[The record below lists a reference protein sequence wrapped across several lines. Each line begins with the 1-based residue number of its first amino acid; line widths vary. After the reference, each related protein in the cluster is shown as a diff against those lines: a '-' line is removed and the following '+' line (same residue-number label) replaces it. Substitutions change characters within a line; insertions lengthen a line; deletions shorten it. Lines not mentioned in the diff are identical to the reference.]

1 MDSSNRHNDMTP
13 EDEPLRSEGVQ
24 YATGDEQTAST
35 SSARMN
41 EAAGPKPKGRSVVE
55 VTGGEKTVRCCKDFY
70 SIGTWNVRSMN
81 QGKLDVVK
89 QEMRRLNIDILGI
102 SELKWTGMGEFNS
115 DDHQSQ
121 SMIGKSSTKE
131 LPQSYVN
138 CRLCSSHGSA
148 WSSVSQL
155 YGAIQRLKQD
165 MKNLHLSALALA
177 KGLQHQSKNSFYQI
191 LAAVRR
197 LQLHN
202 EDMATFQIKALELEQ
217 SLLDVSERYQK
228 EKETRKILH
237 NSLIELRGNIRV
249 HCRIRPLLPLDTAPG
264 ELVLEDRHRSLS
276 EKVVCA
282 ADEET
287 VLIKCSRP
295 GHALIN
301 KILQFERVYSP
312 AETQETVFADVSPLL
327 TSLLD
332 GYNVCIMAYGQTG
345 SGKTYT
351 MLGPQPEENFAFLLE
366 EEPELGIIP
375 RAAEEVFRLIS
386 EKPPG
391 SHWVEVSV
399 IEVYNNDVF
408 DLLAKD
414 NYGTTIG
421 VKRDIV
427 TNKEGKSDVPLLV
440 YEPVEDAVEFMELVQ
455 KGLQLRV
462 KHPTLVHAHSS
473 RSHLV
478 VTLTIMTKAVLGD
491 GFGDCSSRRLNKE
504 HFFNSPQS
512 VNDDKPTYPSRS
524 SSPAQFLSESTEKHK
539 QMRTKLLLVDL
550 AGSECV
556 GMSGVTGAVLR
567 ETSFINRSLSALADV
582 LAAISEN
589 RSHVPY
595 RNSKLTHLLQDS
607 IGGDAKLLLV
617 LCVSPSPK
625 YITESLQ
632 TLGFGT
638 RARQVQRGQAKKRN
652 QPGPSKSK

>member
-1 MDSSNRHNDMTP
+1 
-13 EDEPLRSEGVQ
+13 
-24 YATGDEQTAST
+24 
-35 SSARMN
+35 
-41 EAAGPKPKGRSVVE
+41 
-55 VTGGEKTVRCCKDFY
+55 
-70 SIGTWNVRSMN
+70 
-81 QGKLDVVK
+81 
-89 QEMRRLNIDILGI
+89 MRPRGGI
-102 SELKWTGMGEFNS
+102 SLGFVSEQRIRQLEQKLRAKEERIVVLETENALLHLKLAEC
-115 DDHQSQ
+115 Q

-131 LPQSYVN
+131 LPQSCAN
-138 CRLCSSHGSA
+138 CKLHHLHGSA
-148 WSSVSQL
+148 SQSTVIHL
-155 YGAIQRLKQD
+155 YGSMQRLKQD
-165 MKNLHLSALALA
+165 MKNLCLSALTFS
-177 KGLQHQSKNSFYQI
+177 KDFQHQSKNSLHQI
-191 LAAVRR
+191 LAAVQR

-202 EDMATFQIKALELEQ
+202 EAMQTFQVKALELEQ
-217 SLLDVSERYQK
+217 SLLDVSERYLK
-228 EKETRKILH
+228 EKEKRKILH

-249 HCRIRPLLPLDTAPG
+249 HCRIRPLLPFDTAPG
-264 ELVLEDRHRSLS
+264 ELEFEDRHRSVS

-282 ADEET
+282 ADDET
-287 VLIKCSRP
+287 VLVKCNRP

-301 KILQFERVYSP
+301 KTWQFERVYSA

-351 MLGPQPEENFAFLLE
+351 MLGPQPEDNFAFHLE
-366 EEPELGIIP
+366 DEPELGIIP

-399 IEVYNNDVF
+399 VEVYNNAVF

-414 NYGTTIG
+414 NCGTTTG

-440 YEPVEDAVEFMELVQ
+440 YEPVEDAVEFLELVH

-478 VTLTIMTKAVLGD
+478 VTLTITTKAALED
-491 GFGDCSSRRLNKE
+491 SFGDCSSQKLSKE
-504 HFFNSPQS
+504 HFFNSPHS
-512 VNDDKPTYPSRS
+512 VKDDKPTCPSRS
-524 SSPAQFLSESTEKHK
+524 SSPAQFLGDSTEKHK
-539 QMRTKLLLVDL
+539 RTKLQLIDL
-550 AGSECV
+550 AGSECA
-556 GMSGVTGAVLR
+556 GMSGVTGTVLR

-582 LAAISEN
+582 LGAISEHC
-589 RSHVPY
+589 SHVPY

-607 IGGDAKLLLV
+607 IGGDAKSLLV

-638 RARQVQRGQAKKRN
+638 RARQVQRGRAKKRN